1 MYERKRALDDN
12 IYFHATPHI
21 CNEMNKEEE
30 EQNKTPNFSMGNK
43 GVAHN

>member
-21 CNEMNKEEE
+21 CIEMRKEEE
-30 EQNKTPNFSMGNK
+30 EQDKSPTFILENESM
-43 GVAHN
+43 ARS

>member
-30 EQNKTPNFSMGNK
+30 EQNKTPIFPMENK
-43 GVAHN
+43 GVARK